1 MEKIKN
7 IKIDILKTILIV
19 LVLLMP
25 THRMLFDAIFPWKFD
40 NLWRDA
46 LLILGVII
54 LFTLQKGIYIGKY
67 GVNILLMWLV
77 CALYL
82 CFSERFSLALNL
94 ARTYLVPTLVYFIV
108 INIQRDSKFVK
119 TLEKIFIYTAVVLAM
134 FGMIQAFILGEGFL
148 IALGYEA
155 NGEYLA
161 SNSFYISHFFGR
173 QRVTS
178 TFAAPNICGLYFGMV
193 IIVLIYRI
201 KEYKFG
207 EILLGIMVLGL
218 ATTFSRSAMLGTAFA
233 LLVVFFVRNIG
244 KVLLSRRATIKLTV
258 IFLLSVVTI
267 FVINYMLGGLISDML
282 KSSVMS
288 VVKSTDPSANKHM
301 EDLVVPIK
309 TIISNPL
316 GLGFGNNGPMVLEYY
331 KDANLV
337 ESSIYLLMY
346 DFGILGAFIFLWPYI
361 RSIFMLFLSAYRK
374 FTQKYDN
381 TVADIRRENYKIP
394 AALSILLMVV
404 SLLLPSLQTFEIL
417 FVFYLFLAMSEIRE
431 RNDNERR
438 A

>member
-1 MEKIKN
+1 MIKKMCN
-7 IKIDILKTILIV
+7 TKIDIIKMILII
-19 LVLLMP
+19 LVLFMP
-25 THRMLFDAIFPWKFD
+25 THRMLFDAVLPWKYD
-40 NLWRDA
+40 NLWRDM
-46 LLILGVII
+46 LLILGIVIVLAI
-54 LFTLQKGIYIGKY
+54 NKGIYLGRHGI
-67 GVNILLMWLV
+67 NIILMWIV
-77 CALYL
+77 CGIYL
-82 CFSERFSLALNL
+82 FFSDRFVLAANL
-94 ARTYLVPTLVYFIV
+94 ARTYLIPTLIYFIV
-108 INIQRDSKFVK
+108 INIRKDEKFIGI
-119 TLEKIFIYTAVVLAM
+119 LEKIFVYTAVILAI
-134 FGMIQAFILGEGFL
+134 FGMVQAFILGEGFL

-201 KEYKFG
+201 KNYKYG
-207 EILLGIMVLGL
+207 VVLLGIMLFGL

-233 LLVVFFVRNIG
+233 LLVVFFMRNIS
-244 KVLLSRRATIKLTV
+244 KIILKRSTTIKLV
-258 IFLLSVVTI
+258 IIVSLAVVT
-267 FVINYMLGGLISDML
+267 FFGINYMLDGLITDML

-309 TIISNPL
+309 TIIQNPL

-346 DFGILGAFIFLWPYI
+346 DFGIIGALIFLLPYV
-361 RSIFMLFLSAYRK
+361 RSIFRFLISMYRK
-374 FTQKYDN
+374 FTQKFDN
-381 TVADIRRENYKIP
+381 VIADKQREYEKIP
-394 AALSILLMVV
+394 AGLAILLMVV
-404 SLLLPSLQTFEIL
+404 SLLLPSLQSFEIL
-417 FVFYLFLAMSEIRE
+417 FVFYLFLAISEIRE
-431 RNDNERR
+431 TIDSERR
-438 A
+438 